1 MGNMNNAT
9 SGAMQ
14 GAQMGGSVGGGWGAA
29 IGAVIGAVVGYNTAD
44 PVQEALKAQKKYNDL
59 VITNAATDLFNTQRN
74 HQLERMRTARALQAY
89 QAQGKT
95 SISQVRA
102 GMGAAD
108 LIGGSAVALAQAID
122 SQTTQALAGVELNQQ
137 VLHGNYLTSIA
148 QIANRGD
155 NQLQRTIK
163 ESYLHNN
170 FSIQSAMEQ
179 GKGMMGGMG
188 GGGGGGMFSN
198 ANSGGS
204 GGILGSGS
212 GGGYSGTMDYGSM
225 SSVSNVNWG
234 GGGSLGIS

>member
-14 GAQMGGSVGGGWGAA
+14 GAQMGGSVGGAW
-29 IGAVIGAVVGYNTAD
+29 GAVIGAVIGGVVGYNTSD

-74 HQLERMRTARALQAY
+74 HQLERVRTARALQAY

-102 GMGAAD
+102 GIGAAD
-108 LIGGSAVALAQAID
+108 LIGGTAQALAQAID
-122 SQTTQALAGVELNQQ
+122 YQTQQAQAGVELNQQ
-137 VLHGNYLTSIA
+137 VLYGNYLTSIT
-148 QIANRGD
+148 QITNRGD
-155 NQLQRTIK
+155 NQLQRAIK
-163 ESYLHNN
+163 ESYLNNN
-170 FSIQSAMEQ
+170 FSIQSAMQQ
-179 GKGMMGGMG
+179 GQGMMGGMG
-188 GGGGGGMFSN
+188 GGGGGMFSN
-198 ANSGGS
+198 ANNGGS

>member
-1 MGNMNNAT
+1 MNNAT

-14 GAQMGGSVGGGWGAA
+14 GAQMGGSVGGAYGAI
-29 IGAVIGAVVGYNTAD
+29 IGAVIGGVVGYNTAD

-74 HQLERMRTARALQAY
+74 HQLERMQTARALQAY

-137 VLHGNYLTSIA
+137 VLYDNYLTSID
-148 QIANRGD
+148 QITNRGD

-188 GGGGGGMFSN
+188 GGGGSMFSN

-204 GGILGSGS
+204 GGVLGSGS

>member
-1 MGNMNNAT
+1 MNNAT
-9 SGAMQ
+9 SGAMS
-14 GAQMGGSVGGGWGAA
+14 GAQMGGSVGGAYGAI
-29 IGAVIGAVVGYNTAD
+29 IGAVIGGVVGYNTAD
-44 PVQEALKAQKKYNDL
+44 PVQEALKAQKKYNDI
-59 VITNAATDLFNTQRN
+59 VISNAATDLFNTQRN

-137 VLHGNYLTSIA
+137 VLYGNYLTSID
-148 QIANRGD
+148 QITNRGD

-188 GGGGGGMFSN
+188 GGGGGMFSN
-198 ANSGGS
+198 ANNGGS
-204 GGILGSGS
+204 GGVLGSGS

-225 SSVSNVNWG
+225 SNVSNVNWS

>member
-1 MGNMNNAT
+1 MNNAT
-9 SGAMQ
+9 SGAMK

-29 IGAVIGAVVGYNTAD
+29 IGAVIGGIVGYNTAD

-59 VITNAATDLFNTQRN
+59 VITNTATDLFNTQRN
-74 HQLERMRTARALQAY
+74 HQLERMKTARALQSY

-137 VLHGNYLTSIA
+137 VLYDNYLTSID
-148 QIANRGD
+148 QITNRGD

-179 GKGMMGGMG
+179 GQGMMGGMG
-188 GGGGGGMFSN
+188 GGGGSMFSN

-204 GGILGSGS
+204 GGIMGTGS

-225 SSVSNVNWG
+225 SSVSNVNWS

>member
-14 GAQMGGSVGGGWGAA
+14 GAQMGGSVGGAYGAI
-29 IGAVIGAVVGYNTAD
+29 IGAVIGGVVGYNTED

-137 VLHGNYLTSIA
+137 VLYGNYLTSIA
-148 QIANRGD
+148 QITNRGD
-155 NQLQRTIK
+155 NQLQRAIK

-170 FSIQSAMEQ
+170 FSIQSAMQQ
-179 GKGMMGGMG
+179 GQGMMGGMG